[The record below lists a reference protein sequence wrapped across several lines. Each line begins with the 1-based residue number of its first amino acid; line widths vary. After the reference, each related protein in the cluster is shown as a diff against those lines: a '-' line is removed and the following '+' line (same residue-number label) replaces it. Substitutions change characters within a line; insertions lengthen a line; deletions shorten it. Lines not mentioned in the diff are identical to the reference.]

1 MSLAL
6 FPALSLVFL
15 RPRESSVMAG
25 VYRAGYPVPQ
35 HLVNQITILLR
46 DYFHTQVQK
55 SRTLWCLPL
64 PDPPPRPLPASCL
77 RKILVK
83 D

>member
-6 FPALSLVFL
+6 IPALSLVFL

-25 VYRAGYPVPQ
+25 IYRAGYPVLP
-35 HLVNQITILLR
+35 HLVDQITILLR
-46 DYFHTQVQK
+46 DYFHTQVQR

-77 RKILVK
+77 QKILVK